1 MRILIV
7 EDDRTLNAQMV
18 AALKRENY
26 AVDSAFDGEEG
37 HFLGDTEPYDAIILD
52 LGLPEVDGLTV
63 LSRWRLAGIV
73 VPVLILTARD
83 DWSEKVAGF
92 DAGADDYVTKPFQL
106 EEVLARIRA
115 LIRRAAGHASAV
127 IDCGPVRLDPR
138 GGRVT
143 VGGLPIIVTAQE
155 LRILSYLMHNMG
167 KVISRSELNEHIH
180 GQDWDINSIRDSNTI
195 DVLIGR
201 IRKKMPSGLIQTV
214 RGVGYRLSEKIL

>member
-63 LSRWRLAGIV
+63 LSRWRSVGIV

-127 IDCGPVRLDPR
+127 INCGPVRLDPR

>member
-63 LSRWRLAGIV
+63 LSRWRSAGIV

-127 IDCGPVRLDPR
+127 INCGPVRLDPR